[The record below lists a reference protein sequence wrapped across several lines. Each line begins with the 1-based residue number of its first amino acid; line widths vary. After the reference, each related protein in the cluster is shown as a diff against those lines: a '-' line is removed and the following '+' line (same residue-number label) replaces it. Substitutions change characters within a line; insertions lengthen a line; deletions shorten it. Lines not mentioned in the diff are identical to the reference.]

1 MSLWTTR
8 LASNRTPEV
17 IMATADERR
26 ALLAIA
32 CPHCDA
38 WPGSLCTTS
47 FAHRRRKF
55 RDDEPMTRR
64 VVRPPRTLDGGFH
77 DARWQ
82 AALGRSAEVVG
93 DVVAEVVAEARAGV

>member
-1 MSLWTTR
+1 M
-8 LASNRTPEV
+8 ATPE
-17 IMATADERR
+17 ERR

-38 WPGSLCTTS
+38 WAGSLCTTS
-47 FAHRRRKF
+47 FAHRHRRF
-55 RDDEPMTRR
+55 HDDDEFRRR

-82 AALGRSAEVVG
+82 AALGRSAA
-93 DVVAEVVAEARAGV
+93 VVAEVVAESQAV

>member
-1 MSLWTTR
+1 
-8 LASNRTPEV
+8 
-17 IMATADERR
+17 MATPDERR

-38 WPGSLCTTS
+38 WAGSLCTIS
-47 FAHRRRKF
+47 FAHRRKRF
-55 RDDEPMTRR
+55 RDDEPQRR

-82 AALGRSAEVVG
+82 AALGRSADVVG
-93 DVVAEVVAEARAGV
+93 ERVAAARAGV